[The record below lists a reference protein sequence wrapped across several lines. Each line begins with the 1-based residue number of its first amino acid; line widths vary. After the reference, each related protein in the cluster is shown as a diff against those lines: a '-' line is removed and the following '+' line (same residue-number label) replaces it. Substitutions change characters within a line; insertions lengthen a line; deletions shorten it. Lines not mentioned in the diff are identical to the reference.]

1 MSKITSD
8 LRVQIMPSQVAIETI
23 EGTSKTSGKP
33 FKINKQAGYAYNGDD
48 FPVKFEF
55 VVEDGAQPYPAGNY
69 TLHAK
74 SFKVGDFG
82 RLNVDRVL
90 LVPMDA

>member
-23 EGTSKTSGKP
+23 EGTSKKSGNP
-33 FKINKQAGYAYNGDD
+33 FKINKQAAYAHIGDD

-55 VVEDGAQPYPAGNY
+55 VVEDGAQPYPAGFY
-69 TLHAK
+69 SLHAK
-74 SFKVGDFG
+74 SFAVGDFG
-82 RLNVDRVL
+82 RLTVDRMV
-90 LVPMDA
+90 LVPLDA